1 MLLLTLMCGGWLNS
15 VEAAANTSPATVV
28 ELPQNVPGVVY
39 GVTQDQQDFLWLAA
53 EFEGL
58 LRYDSQ
64 EYLRFMPPG
73 PRRAVSFSQVV
84 SDIHNQLWVGTWGNG
99 LWRLDSQR
107 KNWQHIN
114 SSLPTEARIQSLF
127 LSQSQ
132 VLWIGTTDGLY
143 KLNPD
148 SLQAELW
155 QPLAGQR
162 IWQLTEQDDGTLWVA
177 TSKGL
182 YRLPADPLA
191 QGEWLQQAEFRD
203 QEIRAIAVQGQHLF
217 VGLRTHL
224 YLLDLSRPDQVL
236 HTGFGNP
243 NTILAESASSWLLGS
258 IDGLFRLNLS
268 GGKLSTE
275 LLQSAVDIRKIFRD
289 RRGQI
294 WLTSR
299 NNGLQMLPAP
309 AIRPVEPTISTFLN
323 PKQPHRLGPPSK
335 TDTRWQ
341 ALEKSLLQ
349 LHQGQWRELTFAA
362 ASPVAYVRDV
372 VQFGAYTLAAT
383 DQGLFVLNNDNQFVP
398 VALQISSKPLNIERM
413 VIAADGALWLGLW
426 QQGVY
431 RIGAEAATQPVADWQ
446 AVQLQTDIQAQ
457 EGIVDIQ
464 TDAQQ
469 RLWLLSRQGKLYQGE
484 ADKITL
490 RWQPDHQLA
499 TGYFQC
505 MLPVQDS
512 LWLCTDKGLI
522 RLQQDLQTQTLLGHT
537 EGLPDPRVIG
547 ITRTEQFVWVLTRN
561 GVLSFSPDGSNL
573 HLFAPRP
580 GLDLSSAQLKGISPL
595 DGDQVQ
601 LATSTGLWQLSQ
613 ADMTAVPTSMQLHLT
628 SMRLNRQL
636 FHVADTNGSI
646 LLPEKVEELQ
656 LQFKLLTFQSHL
668 RVQYFFRWQAEQ
680 RWTALGEHAVLTLS
694 QLSPGQHRLEVMAQA
709 GGQFV
714 QTRPLLLQVP
724 VPFWQRPLGIALISV
739 STALVLGLL
748 YHLRTRRL
756 QQRAATLDRLVAQR
770 TAELELANQQL
781 KLLSNTD
788 SLTGLLNRRALYAA
802 AALLQAQR
810 SRSPS
815 ALTLVLMDIDHFK
828 KINDLHGH
836 DSGDAVLKA
845 VAAYLKQRLRAQD
858 LIARWGG
865 EEFLLLMPQ
874 TDLQQASRLVEEL
887 RLGIRQLQI
896 PILPVP
902 LSATFGLSSVALQP
916 DALEQ
921 AVKAADLALYQGK
934 AQGRDQV
941 VLASP

>member
-1 MLLLTLMCGGWLNS
+1 M
-15 VEAAANTSPATVV
+15 TSPATTV

-58 LRYDSQ
+58 LRYDGQ

-73 PRRAVSFSQVV
+73 PRRAVSYSQVV
-84 SDIHNQLWVGTWGNG
+84 SDKHNQLWVGTWGNG

-107 KNWQHIN
+107 KNWQQIN
-114 SSLPTEARIQSLF
+114 SSLPDNARVQTLY
-127 LSQSQ
+127 LSRQQ
-132 VLWIGTTDGLY
+132 VLWIGTTEGLFQ
-143 KLNPD
+143 LNPD
-148 SLQAELW
+148 NLKAELW

-182 YRLPADPLA
+182 YRLPPTPAA
-191 QGEWLQQAEFRD
+191 QGEWLQQAEFLD
-203 QEIRAIAVQGQHLF
+203 QEIRTVAVQGQQVL
-217 VGLRTHL
+217 VGLRAHL
-224 YLLDLSRPDQVL
+224 YLLDLARPDQVEQV
-236 HTGFGNP
+236 GFGNP
-243 NTILAESASSWLLGS
+243 NMILAESASSWLVGS
-258 IDGLFRLNLS
+258 IDGLFRLSLTA
-268 GGKLSTE
+268 GKLHTE

-309 AIRPVEPTISTFLN
+309 AIRPVEPAISAYLN
-323 PKQPHRLGPPSK
+323 PKQPHRLGPPSM

-341 ALEKSLLQ
+341 ALEKSILQ

-372 VQFGAYTLAAT
+372 VQFGTYTLAAT
-383 DQGLFVLNNDNQFVP
+383 DQGLFQLNSDNQFVP
-398 VALQISSKPLNIERM
+398 VPLQISTARFNIERM
-413 VIAADGALWLGLW
+413 IIAPDGALWLGLW
-426 QQGVY
+426 EQGVY
-431 RIGAEAATQPVADWQ
+431 RISPEAARLSVADWQ
-446 AVQLQTDIQAQ
+446 PVQLQTDVQAQ

-469 RLWLLSRQGKLYQGE
+469 RLWLLSRQGKLYQGD
-484 ADKITL
+484 ANKISL
-490 RWQPDHQLA
+490 RWQPDNKLA

-505 MLPVQDS
+505 MLPVEDS
-512 LWLCTDKGLI
+512 LWLCTDRGLL
-522 RLQQDLQTQTLLGHT
+522 RLQPDRQTVSLLGQA

-547 ITRTEQFVWVLTRN
+547 ITRSGNVVWVLTRN
-561 GVLSFSPDGSNL
+561 GVLSFNPDGSNL

-580 GLDLSSAQLKGISPL
+580 GLDLSSAQLRGISPL
-595 DGDQVQ
+595 AGDSVQ
-601 LATSTGLWQLSQ
+601 LATSTGLWQLSP
-613 ADMTAVPTSMQLHLT
+613 ADMTAVPSSMQLHLT

-636 FHVADTNGSI
+636 FHVAETNGSI

-656 LQFKLLTFQSHL
+656 LQFKLLAFQPHL

-680 RWTALGEHAVLTLS
+680 SWTALGEHAVLTLS

-724 VPFWQRPLGIALISV
+724 VPFWQRPLGIALLCIGA
-739 STALVLGLL
+739 ALVLGLL

-756 QQRAATLDRLVAQR
+756 QQRAATLDLLVAQR

-810 SRSPS
+810 SRSPA

-828 KINDLHGH
+828 KINDMHGH
-836 DSGDAVLKA
+836 DTGDAVLKA
-845 VAAYLKQRLRAQD
+845 VAVYLKQRLRGQD

-874 TDLQQASRLVEEL
+874 TDVQQASSLVEEL
-887 RLGIRQLQI
+887 RLGIRRLQLQG
-896 PILPVP
+896 LPTP
-902 LSATFGLSSVALQP
+902 LSATFGISAVALQS

-941 VLASP
+941 VLA

>member
-1 MLLLTLMCGGWLNS
+1 MLLLILLCGSWLNS
-15 VEAAANTSPATVV
+15 AKVAAKTLPATTV

-39 GVTQDQQDFLWLAA
+39 GITQDQQDFLWLAA

-58 LRYDSQ
+58 LRYDGQ

-73 PRRAVSFSQVV
+73 PRRAVSYSQVV
-84 SDIHNQLWVGTWGNG
+84 SDKHNQLWVGTWGNG

-107 KNWQHIN
+107 QHWQQIN
-114 SSLPTEARIQSLF
+114 SSLPANARVQTLY
-127 LSQSQ
+127 LSRQQ
-132 VLWIGTTDGLY
+132 VLWIGTTEGLFQ
-143 KLNPD
+143 LNPD
-148 SLQAELW
+148 NLQAELW

-182 YRLPADPLA
+182 YRLPPTPAA
-191 QGEWLQQAEFRD
+191 QGEWLQQVEFRD
-203 QEIRAIAVQGQHLF
+203 QEIRAIAVQGQRIL
-217 VGLRTHL
+217 VGLRAHL
-224 YLLDLSRPDQVL
+224 YLLDLAQPHQLKQIGV
-236 HTGFGNP
+236 GNS
-243 NTILAESASSWLLGS
+243 NTILAESASSWLIGS

-268 GGKLSTE
+268 GDKQSTE

-309 AIRPVEPTISTFLN
+309 AIRPVEPTISAFLN
-323 PKQPHRLGPPSK
+323 PKQPHRLGPPSI
-335 TDTRWQ
+335 TNTRWQ

-372 VQFGAYTLAAT
+372 VQFGDYTLAAT
-383 DQGLFVLNNDNQFVP
+383 DQGLFRLDSDNQFVP
-398 VALQISSKPLNIERM
+398 VPLQISTARFNIERLI
-413 VIAADGALWLGLW
+413 IAPDGALWLGLW
-426 QQGVY
+426 EQGVY
-431 RIGAEAATQPVADWQ
+431 RISPEAARLPVADWQ

-464 TDAQQ
+464 IDAQQ
-469 RLWLLSRQGKLYQGE
+469 RLWLLSRQGKLYQGD
-484 ADKITL
+484 ANKITL
-490 RWQPDHQLA
+490 RWQPDNKLT

-505 MLPVQDS
+505 MLPVEDL
-512 LWLCTDKGLI
+512 LWLCTDRGLI
-522 RLQQDLQTQTLLGHT
+522 RLQPDQQTVSLLGQA

-547 ITRTEQFVWVLTRN
+547 ITRSGNVVWVLTRN
-561 GVLSFSPDGSNL
+561 GILSFNPDGSNL

-580 GLDLSSAQLKGISPL
+580 GLDLSSTQLRGISPL
-595 DGDQVQ
+595 AGDLVQ
-601 LATSTGLWQLSQ
+601 LATSMGLWQLSP
-613 ADMTAVPTSMQLHLT
+613 ADMTAVPSSMQLHLT

-636 FHVADTNGSI
+636 FHVAETNGSI

-656 LQFKLLTFQSHL
+656 LQFKLLAFQPHL

-680 RWTALGEHAVLTLS
+680 SWTALGEHAVLTLS

-724 VPFWQRPLGIALISV
+724 VPFWQRPLGIALLTV
-739 STALVLGLL
+739 GTAFMLGLL

-810 SRSPS
+810 SRSPA
-815 ALTLVLMDIDHFK
+815 ALTLALMDIDHFK
-828 KINDLHGH
+828 KINDVHGH
-836 DSGDAVLKA
+836 DTGDAVLKA
-845 VAAYLKQRLRAQD
+845 VAVYLKQRLRGQD

-874 TDLQQASRLVEEL
+874 TDLPQASSLVEEL
-887 RLGIRQLQI
+887 RLGIRQLQ
-896 PILPVP
+896 LPMLPTP
-902 LSATFGLSSVALQP
+902 LSATFGISAVGLQP

-941 VLASP
+941 VLAGN

>member
-1 MLLLTLMCGGWLNS
+1 MHSGK
-15 VEAAANTSPATVV
+15 AAAMTLPATTV

-39 GVTQDQQDFLWLAA
+39 SVTQDQQDFLWLAA

-58 LRYDSQ
+58 LRYDGQ
-64 EYLRFMPPG
+64 EYLRFLPPG
-73 PRRAVSFSQVV
+73 PRRAVSYSQVV
-84 SDIHNQLWVGTWGNG
+84 SDKHNQMWVGTWGNG

-107 KNWQHIN
+107 QHWQQVN
-114 SSLPTEARIQSLF
+114 TTLPDNARVQTLY
-127 LSQSQ
+127 LSRQQ
-132 VLWIGTTDGLY
+132 LLWIGTTAGLF

-148 SLQAELW
+148 NLQAELW

-182 YRLPADPLA
+182 YRLPPTPAA

-203 QEIRAIAVQGQHLF
+203 QEIRTVAVQGQQLL
-217 VGLRTHL
+217 VGLRAHL
-224 YLLDLSRPDQVL
+224 YLKDLAQPNQVRQVR
-236 HTGFGNP
+236 FGNP
-243 NTILAESASSWLLGS
+243 NVILAESANSWLIGS
-258 IDGLFRLNLS
+258 IDGLFRLHLTD
-268 GGKLSTE
+268 GKLTTE

-299 NNGLQMLPAP
+299 NNGLQMLPPP
-309 AIRPVEPTISTFLN
+309 AIRPVEPTISAYLN
-323 PKQPHRLGPPSK
+323 PKQPHRLGPPST

-341 ALEKSLLQ
+341 ALEKSILQ

-383 DQGLFVLNNDNQFVP
+383 DQGLFVLNSDNQFVP
-398 VALQISSKPLNIERM
+398 LTLQISSPPLNIERM

-431 RIGAEAATQPVADWQ
+431 RIGPEAARLPVAGWQ
-446 AVQLQTDIQAQ
+446 PVQLQTDIQAQ
-457 EGIVDIQ
+457 EGIVDIR

-469 RLWLLSRQGKLYQGE
+469 RLWLLSRQGKLYQGD

-490 RWQPDHQLA
+490 RWQPDHKLA

-512 LWLCTDKGLI
+512 LWLCTDRGLI
-522 RLQQDLQTQTLLGHT
+522 RLQPDQQTFTLLGQA

-547 ITRTEQFVWVLTRN
+547 ITSTKHFVWVLTRN
-561 GVLSFSPDGSNL
+561 GVLSFNPDGSNL
-573 HLFAPRP
+573 HLLVARP
-580 GLDLSSAQLKGISPL
+580 GLDFNSAQLRGISRL
-595 DGDQVQ
+595 DDDKVQ
-601 LATSTGLWQLSQ
+601 LATSSGLWQLSQ
-613 ADMTAVPTSMQLHLT
+613 ADMTPVPAAMQLHLT

-636 FHVADTNGSI
+636 FHVAETDGSI

-656 LQFKLLTFQSHL
+656 LQFKLLAFQPHL
-668 RVQYFFRWQAEQ
+668 RVQYFFRWHAEQ
-680 RWTALGEHAVLTLS
+680 SWTALGEHAVLTFS

-709 GGQFV
+709 GGQFAR
-714 QTRPLLLQVP
+714 TRPLLLQVP
-724 VPFWQRPLGIALISV
+724 VPFWQRPLGIALLCV
-739 STALVLGLL
+739 GAALVLGLL

-756 QQRAATLDRLVAQR
+756 QQRAATLDLLVAQR

-810 SRSPS
+810 SRLPA

-828 KINDLHGH
+828 KINDVHGH
-836 DSGDAVLKA
+836 DTGDAVLKA
-845 VAAYLKQRLRAQD
+845 VAAYLKQRLRGQD

-887 RLGIRQLQI
+887 RLGIRQLQ
-896 PILPVP
+896 LPVLPAP
-902 LSATFGLSSVALQP
+902 LSATFGISAVAQQP

-934 AQGRDQV
+934 AQGRDRV
-941 VLASP
+941 VLATAVS

>member
-1 MLLLTLMCGGWLNS
+1 MTP
-15 VEAAANTSPATVV
+15 PATTV

-58 LRYDSQ
+58 LRYDGQ
-64 EYLRFMPPG
+64 EYLRFLPPG
-73 PRRAVSFSQVV
+73 PRRAVSYSQVV
-84 SDIHNQLWVGTWGNG
+84 SDQRNQLWVGTWGNG

-107 KNWQHIN
+107 QHWQQV
-114 SSLPTEARIQSLF
+114 STPLPDNARVQTLY
-127 LSQSQ
+127 LSRQQ
-132 VLWIGTTDGLY
+132 VLWIGTTAGLF

-148 SLQAELW
+148 NLQAELW

-182 YRLPADPLA
+182 YRLPPTPTA

-203 QEIRAIAVQGQHLF
+203 QEIRTVAAQDQHLF
-217 VGLRTHL
+217 VGLRSHL
-224 YLLDLSRPDQVL
+224 YLLDLAQPNQLQQV
-236 HTGFGNP
+236 GVGNP
-243 NTILAESASSWLLGS
+243 NAILAESASSWLIGS
-258 IDGLFRLNLS
+258 IDGLFRLSLIA
-268 GGKLSTE
+268 GKLHTE

-309 AIRPVEPTISTFLN
+309 AIRPIEPAISTYLN
-323 PKQPHRLGPPSK
+323 PKQQHRLGPPSI
-335 TDTRWQ
+335 TNTRWQ

-349 LHQGQWRELTFAA
+349 LQQGQWRELSFDA

-383 DQGLFVLNNDNQFVP
+383 DQGLFQLSSDNQFVP
-398 VALQISSKPLNIERM
+398 LPLELNTKRFNIERM
-413 VIAADGALWLGLW
+413 AIAADGALWLGLW
-426 QQGVY
+426 EQGVY
-431 RIGAEAATQPVADWQ
+431 RIGAEAARLPVADWQ
-446 AVQLQTDIQAQ
+446 PVQLQTDVQAQ

-484 ADKITL
+484 ADKISL
-490 RWQPDHQLA
+490 RWQPDNKLA

-505 MLPVQDS
+505 MLPVEDL
-512 LWLCTDKGLI
+512 LWLCTDRGLI
-522 RLQQDLQTQTLLGHT
+522 RLQPDRQTFSLLGQA

-547 ITRTEQFVWVLTRN
+547 MTRSGDIVWVLTRN

-573 HLFAPRP
+573 HLLAARP
-580 GLDLSSAQLKGISPL
+580 GLDLSSAQLRGISPL
-595 DGDQVQ
+595 DGDLVQ
-601 LATSTGLWQLSQ
+601 LATSSGLWQLSPV
-613 ADMTAVPTSMQLHLT
+613 DMTAVPSSMQLHLT

-636 FHVADTNGSI
+636 FHVAESKGSI

-656 LQFKLLTFQSHL
+656 LQFKLLAFQPHL
-668 RVQYFFRWQAEQ
+668 RVQYFFRWHAEQ
-680 RWTALGEHAVLTLS
+680 SWTALGEHAVLTLS

-724 VPFWQRPLGIALISV
+724 VPFWQRPLGIALLCIGTV
-739 STALVLGLL
+739 LVLGLL

-756 QQRAATLDRLVAQR
+756 QQRAATLDLLVAQR

-781 KLLSNTD
+781 QLLSNTD
-788 SLTGLLNRRALYAA
+788 SLTGLLNRRALYSAA
-802 AALLQAQR
+802 VLLQAQR
-810 SRSPS
+810 SRSPA

-828 KINDLHGH
+828 KINDEHGH
-836 DSGDAVLKA
+836 DTGDAVLKA
-845 VAAYLKQRLRAQD
+845 VAVYLKQRLRGQD

-874 TDLQQASRLVEEL
+874 TDVQQASSLVEEL
-887 RLGIRQLQI
+887 RLGIRQLQLRG
-896 PILPVP
+896 LPAP
-902 LSATFGLSSVALQP
+902 LSATFGISAVALQS

-941 VLASP
+941 VQAGN